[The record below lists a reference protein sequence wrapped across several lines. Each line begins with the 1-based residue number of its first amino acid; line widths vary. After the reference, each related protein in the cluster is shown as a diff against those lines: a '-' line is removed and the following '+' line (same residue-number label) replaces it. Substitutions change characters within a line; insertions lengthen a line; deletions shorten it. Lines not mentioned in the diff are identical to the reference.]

1 MVTPDQ
7 LLKLEERSD
16 MSDKDI
22 KAGRRD
28 FLKLTGVAAVTGG
41 AVLAAGKTETQAA
54 EAGKDAGGY
63 RETEHVRTYYESAR
77 F

>member
-1 MVTPDQ
+1 
-7 LLKLEERSD
+7 
-16 MSDKDI
+16 MSEKDT

-28 FLKLTGVAAVTGG
+28 FLKLAGVAAVTGG
-41 AVLAAGKTETQAA
+41 TALATGKSEAEAA
-54 EAGKDAGGY
+54 EVSKDSGGY

>member
-1 MVTPDQ
+1 
-7 LLKLEERSD
+7 
-16 MSDKDI
+16 MSDKDV

-28 FLKLTGVAAVTGG
+28 FLKLAGVAAVTGG
-41 AVLAAGKTETQAA
+41 TALAAGKSDAQATEV
-54 EAGKDAGGY
+54 KSDAGGY

>member
-1 MVTPDQ
+1 
-7 LLKLEERSD
+7 
-16 MSDKDI
+16 MSEKDT

-28 FLKLTGVAAVTGG
+28 FLKLAGVAAVTGG
-41 AVLAAGKTETQAA
+41 TALAAGKTEAEAA
-54 EAGKDAGGY
+54 EVSKDAGGY

>member
-1 MVTPDQ
+1 
-7 LLKLEERSD
+7 
-16 MSDKDI
+16 MSDKDV

-41 AVLAAGKTETQAA
+41 TALGAGKTEAEAA
-54 EAGKDAGGY
+54 EVGTGSDLY
-63 RETEHVRTYYESAR
+63 RETEHVKAYYDSAR